1 MVPAAAHA
9 AALDLAVRRIEQSG
23 QSMYEIEV
31 SGVVRA
37 PPATVWKV
45 LTSYD
50 RMSEYLPDLSSC
62 KVLSR
67 NGNEIIV
74 EQYGTGHF
82 LFLQKAI
89 HLVVRITETPMA
101 AIDVGLV
108 SGDMKHYTS
117 RWELQPVAA
126 TGGTQIRYSGSM
138 MPDFYLPAMLGASMI
153 RSDINRMLE
162 AVLARID
169 SVYEQEGG
177 APLQAR

>member
-1 MVPAAAHA
+1 MGPAAAHA
-9 AALDLAVRRIEQSG
+9 AALDLAVRRIEQNG

-37 PPATVWKV
+37 PPATVWRV

-50 RMSEYLPDLSSC
+50 RMSEYLPDLTSC

-67 NGNEIIV
+67 HGNELIV
-74 EQYGTGHF
+74 EQYGTAHF
-82 LFLQKAI
+82 LFIEKAI
-89 HLVVRITETPMA
+89 HLVVRIMETPVS
-101 AIDVGLV
+101 AIDVILI

-117 RWELQPVAA
+117 RWELQPVPA

-169 SVYEQEGG
+169 SIHEQEGG